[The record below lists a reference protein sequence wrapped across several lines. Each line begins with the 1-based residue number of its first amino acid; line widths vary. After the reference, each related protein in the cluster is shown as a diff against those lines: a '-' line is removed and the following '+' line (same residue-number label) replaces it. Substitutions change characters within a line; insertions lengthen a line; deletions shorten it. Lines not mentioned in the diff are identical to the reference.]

1 MLTAHYAE
9 YFNKKEVGKM
19 SGKTIYCFMMW
30 MLMVSGSVYAAD
42 DLTYS
47 GSSTIGMSVLEAGAV
62 KAFEQ
67 KTGIKFKS
75 IEQPGSGKGIQAL
88 LDGKI
93 TLAGAS
99 RTLKSD
105 EKSKKL
111 LGTAIGYDAIAVF
124 VHKNNPVKNLS
135 KEQVKGIFTGKI
147 KNWKEV
153 GGKDA
158 SIQPNTEIAG
168 EKRATML
175 AFQEMAMD
183 NAAYGTGFKEIDFP
197 RDQIVDV
204 AKNENSICSVSYG
217 LLAAVD
223 QNLRANVKAV
233 TVNNIEPTAKNIQSG
248 AYLISRPLLLVTK
261 GLPKD
266 NVKKFIDF
274 MLSPDG
280 QNIVGKN
287 FVPVKK

>member
-1 MLTAHYAE
+1 MVRKIALFLVSVLCISAATVFAGD
-9 YFNKKEVGKM
+9 EV
-19 SGKTIYCFMMW
+19 S
-30 MLMVSGSVYAAD
+30 
-42 DLTYS
+42 YS
-47 GSSTIGMSVLEAGAV
+47 GSSTIGMSVLDAGAA

-67 KTGIKFKS
+67 KTGIKFVS

-88 LDGKI
+88 LDGKV

-99 RTLKSD
+99 RALKSE
-105 EKSKKL
+105 EKAKKL

-124 VHKNNPVKNLS
+124 IHKNNPVKNLT

-153 GGKDA
+153 GGKNA
-158 SIQPNTEIAG
+158 PIQPNTEIAG

-204 AKNENSICSVSYG
+204 AKNENAICSVSFG
-217 LLAAVD
+217 LLAAVSGE
-223 QNLRANVKAV
+223 LRGNVKAA
-233 TVNNIEPTAKNIQSG
+233 TVNGVAPTDANIQSG
-248 AYLISRPLLLVTK
+248 AYLISRPLLLVTL
-261 GLPKD
+261 GLPKGD
-266 NVKKFIDF
+266 VRKFIDF
-274 MLSPDG
+274 MLSTEG
-280 QNIVGKN
+280 QKIVGLN

>member
-1 MLTAHYAE
+1 MVRKIALFLIAVV
-9 YFNKKEVGKM
+9 FM
-19 SGKTIYCFMMW
+19 SAGVAVAGDE
-30 MLMVSGSVYAAD
+30 LS
-42 DLTYS
+42 YS
-47 GSSTIGMSVLEAGAV
+47 GSSTIGMSVLDAGAV

-67 KTGIKFKS
+67 KTGTKFKS
-75 IEQPGSGKGIQAL
+75 IEQPGSGKGLQAL
-88 LDGKI
+88 LDGKV

-99 RTLKSD
+99 RSLKPE
-105 EKSKKL
+105 EKAKKL

-124 VHKNNPVKNLS
+124 VHKNNLVKNLT

-158 SIQPNTEIAG
+158 AIKPNTEITG

-183 NAAYGTGFKEIDFP
+183 NAAYGAGFKEIDFP

-204 AKNENSICSVSYG
+204 AKNENSICGVSFG
-217 LLAAVD
+217 LLAAVSGD
-223 QNLRANVKAV
+223 LRGNVKAV
-233 TVNNIEPTAKNIQSG
+233 TVNGIAPSDANIQSG
-248 AYLISRPLLLVTK
+248 AYLISRPLLLVTL
-261 GLPKD
+261 GLPKGD
-266 NVKKFIDF
+266 VKKFIDF

-280 QNIVGKN
+280 QKIVGQN

>member
-1 MLTAHYAE
+1 MVRKSWVLI
-9 YFNKKEVGKM
+9 FSFVFLL
-19 SGKTIYCFMMW
+19 SGIA
-30 MLMVSGSVYAAD
+30 VAAD
-42 DLTYS
+42 ELSYS

-62 KAFEQ
+62 KAFE
-67 KTGIKFKS
+67 KETGIKFKS
-75 IEQPGSGKGIQAL
+75 VEQPGSGKGIQAL
-88 LDGKI
+88 LDGKV

-99 RTLKSD
+99 RTLKAE
-105 EKSKKL
+105 EKNQKL

-158 SIQPNTEIAG
+158 PIKPNTEIAG

-183 NAAYGTGFKEIDFP
+183 NAAYGSGFKEIDFP

-204 AKNENSICSVSYG
+204 AKNDNSVCSVSYG
-217 LLAAVD
+217 LLAAVSGD
-223 QNLRANVKAV
+223 LRGNVKAV
-233 TVNNIEPTAKNIQSG
+233 TVNGIAPSDANIQSG

-261 GLPKD
+261 GLPKGE
-266 NVKKFIDF
+266 VKKFIDF
-274 MLSPDG
+274 MLSAEG
-280 QNIVGKN
+280 QKIVGIN

>member
-1 MLTAHYAE
+1 
-9 YFNKKEVGKM
+9 
-19 SGKTIYCFMMW
+19 
-30 MLMVSGSVYAAD
+30 
-42 DLTYS
+42 
-47 GSSTIGMSVLEAGAV
+47 MSVLDAGAV

-75 IEQPGSGKGIQAL
+75 VEQPGSGKGIQAL
-88 LDGKI
+88 LDGKV

-99 RTLKSD
+99 RALKAE
-105 EKSKKL
+105 EKAKKL

-124 VHKNNPVKNLS
+124 VHKNNPVKNLT

-153 GGKDA
+153 GGKNA
-158 SIQPNTEIAG
+158 PIQPNTEIAG

-183 NAAYGTGFKEIDFP
+183 NAPYGTGFKEIDFP

-204 AKNENSICSVSYG
+204 ARNENAVCSVSYG
-217 LLAAVD
+217 LLAAVSGD
-223 QNLRANVKAV
+223 LRENVKAV
-233 TVNNIEPTAKNIQSG
+233 TVNGIAPTAANIQSG
-248 AYLISRPLLLVTK
+248 AYLISRPLLLVTQ
-261 GLPKD
+261 GLPKGD
-266 NVKKFIDF
+266 VKKFIDF
-274 MLSPDG
+274 MLSQDG
-280 QNIVGKN
+280 QKIVSVN